1 MIIMK
6 NNLEKLSKIGFF
18 DIKPGLERISNV
30 LNYLSNPQNKTKY
43 VLIAGTN
50 GKGSVTSILSSILFS
65 NGYKTGQYTSPHL
78 FSVTERI
85 KIDNMNITEKNFNK
99 VLGVVFDAC
108 EETGTTLS
116 YFEIVTASAFVY
128 FEKENIDLGI
138 LEVGMGGRWDAT
150 NVVKPLISVITNI
163 SLDHTEHLG
172 NTTELIAAE
181 KAEIIKEN
189 SIVVSGVS
197 GKEKKIL
204 YEKAG
209 EQKSKIYFLEED
221 FNFKYLGNAKFNYAG
236 IENNLNSLSTNLA
249 GIHQIVNSSLALA
262 ASELLKSGYDLNID
276 FKNIN
281 APLNSVNHEG
291 RFEIININPSVILDA
306 AHNKASAEALV
317 NTLDEF
323 SENNK
328 FIFLISMLKDKN
340 QDEFISIISKKAEE
354 IVVTMIPNERG
365 TETKLLYKIS
375 KKYTDKVEIVEDYK
389 EAYEYVK
396 TLNKPVCIT
405 GSIYLIGLIKEYL
418 ISIDPE
424 INSG

>member
-1 MIIMK
+1 M
-6 NNLEKLSKIGFF
+6 NNNIEKLSKIGFF
-18 DIKPGLERISNV
+18 DIRPDLERISNV
-30 LNYLSNPQNKTKY
+30 LNYLSNPQNNIKY
-43 VLIAGTN
+43 LLIAGTN
-50 GKGSVTSILSSILFS
+50 GKGSVASILSSISLS
-65 NGYKTGQYTSPHL
+65 NGHKTALYTSPHL
-78 FSVTERI
+78 LSVTERI
-85 KIDNMNITEKNFNK
+85 KIDNTDITEQNFDK
-99 VLGVVFDAC
+99 ALGVVFDAC
-108 EETGTTLS
+108 EGTETTLS

-128 FEKENIDLGI
+128 FEQENIDLGI

-150 NVVKPLISVITNI
+150 NVVNPLISIITNI

-197 GKEKKIL
+197 GKERKIL
-204 YEKAG
+204 QDKAV
-209 EQKSKIYFLEED
+209 EQKSEIYFLEED
-221 FNFKYLGNAKFNYAG
+221 FKFKKIENRKFDYKG
-236 IENNLNSLSTNLA
+236 IENNLDSLSTNLR

-262 ASELLKSGYDLNID
+262 ASELLKTRFELKID
-276 FKNIN
+276 FKNIH
-281 APLNSVNHEG
+281 APLNSVNHKG
-291 RFEIININPSVILDA
+291 RFEIINENPSVILDT
-306 AHNKASAEALV
+306 AHNKASAESLV

-328 FIFLISMLKDKN
+328 FIFLISMLKNKN
-340 QDEFISIISKKAEE
+340 QDEFISIISKIAEK
-354 IVVTMIPNERG
+354 IVVTNIPNVRG
-365 TETKLLYKIS
+365 AETKLLYDIS

-418 ISIDPE
+418 ISI
-424 INSG
+424 